1 MGAGLGA
8 DSGLHSWTGC
18 VITKQDPGN
27 RCLKAPRSRVSDNKN
42 FKVNSF
48 FAVSNDGNKPK
59 FNLSIGHHTDM
70 LLLWPL
76 WHDLCHELC
85 RNKIQLHIGL
95 LIMPFV
101 TIRYNRITV
110 YPKPLLRLIN
120 YSKGWKHFLRMRL
133 KTREFKIHCIHQTPS
148 QISPHCLY

>member
-42 FKVNSF
+42 FKVNST

-85 RNKIQLHIGL
+85 CNKIQLHIGL

-110 YPKPLLRLIN
+110 YPKPLLRLITQKAEN
-120 YSKGWKHFLRMRL
+120 TFYGCDWKQESLRFIVHIKPPL
-133 KTREFKIHCIHQTPS
+133 K
-148 QISPHCLY
+148 

>member
-42 FKVNSF
+42 FKVKSF

-76 WHDLCHELC
+76 WHDLSHELC

-101 TIRYNRITV
+101 TICYNRITV
-110 YPKPLLRLIN
+110 YPKPFLRLITQKAEN
-120 YSKGWKHFLRMRL
+120 TFYGWDWKQESLRFIVYIKPPL
-133 KTREFKIHCIHQTPS
+133 KL
-148 QISPHCLY
+148 SPHCLY